1 METVTLTA
9 LATVS
14 PRELAEIL
22 SGPPDRA
29 AAWVAA
35 AAENG
40 IVEAQAVYGQ
50 YLLDG
55 HGVPRDPAAA
65 LAWFRHAARADHPM
79 AMTRLDHA
87 ALYLKGFRWVV
98 QNLSKSN
105 PKFSTKIGS

>member
-50 YLLDG
+50 YL
-55 HGVPRDPAAA
+55 
-65 LAWFRHAARADHPM
+65 
-79 AMTRLDHA
+79 
-87 ALYLKGFRWVV
+87 
-98 QNLSKSN
+98 
-105 PKFSTKIGS
+105 